1 MYTCCSLWSHLPH
14 KSHVTPTTPSDSILC
29 QKDFSL
35 LAERTRKIH
44 WFYRLRSIAAASLE
58 ARRRSF
64 HGSWWWCS
72 KKLDFSAHFDF
83 PWGPN
88 GDFKLCANSLGIACH
103 RFIRSLNI
111 PIESSWNVCLWK
123 PTIASWHPTLASPWH
138 PYRID
143 SANVQKTRG
152 TPSKERDEVGDDFC
166 DPKGLK
172 QTEW

>member
-1 MYTCCSLWSHLPH
+1 MLWISAFGRENQTNPLIY
-14 KSHVTPTTPSDSILC
+14 SELQVILWV
-29 QKDFSL
+29 KKKV
-35 LAERTRKIH
+35 A
-44 WFYRLRSIAAASLE
+44 
-58 ARRRSF
+58 RSF
-64 HGSWWWCS
+64 EASFHRCLLTWGEAVLSVRGWCS
-72 KKLDFSAHFDF
+72 KKSDLSPFLFSM
-83 PWGPN
+83 GLN

-103 RFIRSLNI
+103 RFIPVKY

-123 PTIASWHPTLASPWH
+123 PTVASWHPTLASPWH

-143 SANVQKTRG
+143 SANAQKTRG